1 MFEEFGKRWHFVWDF
16 GQVCKVWKRDLGFA
30 MSIRME
36 QLGFHWMDFHEVQC
50 LWNFLKISQENS
62 SSIKS

>member
-1 MFEEFGKRWHFVWDF
+1 
-16 GQVCKVWKRDLGFA
+16 
-30 MSIRME
+30 ME